1 MIIINTMDCI
11 YCTLLF
17 LYCSYLSTVA
27 NELEVLQIKKKRLHP
42 HCKIL
47 AYKWARSIRS
57 AKLQGRMLSWLPVN
71 WTLPLLL
78 SFKSGIRIQRAG
90 QQHTSGFSHCCC
102 SNVAFEG
109 HVCGGQ
115 GAYWWVCLL
124 ASMTFTRLTE
134 NVSECQMLALVMM
147 QLLKSL
153 NYWSIAS
160 LPSPNSRLL
169 SPCPFTR
176 LFSLLLL
183 SSSLSSPALYT
194 CQRSEVIGLNNG
206 SYAHAGWNSQHLLSF
221 LGSAGIAQAVFRHE
235 KSSPVLHEWATYH
248 TIM

>member
-1 MIIINTMDCI
+1 MAASELNSSFAPLIQVRNQDTESRPTAHKWVF
-11 YCTLLF
+11 TLL
-17 LYCSYLSTVA
+17 
-27 NELEVLQIKKKRLHP
+27 LQ
-42 HCKIL
+42 
-47 AYKWARSIRS
+47 
-57 AKLQGRMLSWLPVN
+57 Q
-71 WTLPLLL
+71 
-78 SFKSGIRIQRAG
+78 
-90 QQHTSGFSHCCC
+90 CCIWGAC
-102 SNVAFEG
+102 E
-109 HVCGGQ
+109 CGGQ